1 MNTCLNCERPP
12 LAGSVFC
19 AEHCADAKP
28 KEHAGARM
36 FLISM
41 VVTAVLAAMVTCCY
55 FTAHALGFS
64 WSSVF
69 R

>member
-1 MNTCLNCERPP
+1 MTTCLNCERMPI
-12 LAGSVFC
+12 AGSVFC
-19 AEHCADAKP
+19 AEHCANAKP
-28 KEHAGARM
+28 TKHAGARL

-41 VVTAVLAAMVTCCY
+41 IVTAMFAAVVTCCY